1 MDGDFWGKLFFIIIL
16 ICINAF
22 FAASEIAILSVRQS
36 KLKPLIEKN
45 NKSAVIINKY
55 LEEPSKFLATIQ
67 IGITLAGF
75 FASALSAKTLAVRL
89 GDVLRKTNIIL
100 LNQFSDTISFIL
112 ITVIIAYITLVL
124 GELVPKRMALQKS
137 DKIALFA
144 AKPMAFI
151 SRITFPIV
159 KLLTYSTNLAVKLLG
174 GSIKYDSQ
182 QITEEEIRLM
192 INVGE
197 EKGVIQETETEMINS
212 IFEFDDTIVK
222 EVMTPRTDMIVINI
236 NADMEEILNVIVG
249 EHFSRI
255 PVYMDTIDN
264 IIGILYVKDLF
275 GIIKKD
281 GELEISLKDI
291 IRDANYVSEYKK
303 IDVLFRD
310 MQKSKNHMAIVIDEY
325 GGTAGLI
332 TIEDLLEEI
341 VGNIFDEYDDEILE
355 FEKVDDN
362 IYIVN
367 GMLSLDEVN
376 HIMDMDFPEEDLE
389 FDTISGMV
397 LSLSGKMPEVGDE
410 VEFDGAEFRI
420 EEVED
425 KRITKIRIT
434 KSINEDEEEK
444 VDRE

>member
-1 MDGDFWGKLFFIIIL
+1 MDGDLWTQIFFIFLL
-16 ICINAF
+16 IGVNAF

-36 KLKPLIEKN
+36 KLKPLIEEG
-45 NKSAVIINKY
+45 NKSAKIVDRY
-55 LEEPSKFLATIQ
+55 LEEPSKLLATIQ
-67 IGITLAGF
+67 VGITFAGF
-75 FASALSAKTLAVRL
+75 FASALSAKTLAVHLANLLKR
-89 GDVLRKTNIIL
+89 TNLFVIS
-100 LNQFSDTISFIL
+100 QFADSISFIL
-112 ITVIIAYITLVL
+112 ITAVVAYITLVL

-137 DKIALFA
+137 DKVALSV
-144 AKPMAFI
+144 AKPIAFI
-151 SRITFPIV
+151 SKIAYPIV
-159 KLLTYSTNLAVKLLG
+159 KLLTNSTNLIVKLMG

-197 EKGVIQETETEMINS
+197 ERGIIQETETEMINS
-212 IFEFDDTIVK
+212 IFEFDDTVVK
-222 EVMTPRTDMIVINI
+222 EVMTPRTDMVTVNV
-236 NADMEEILNVIVG
+236 NAKIEEILDVIVE

-255 PVYMDTIDN
+255 PVYEDTIDN

-275 GIIKKD
+275 GIIKK
-281 GELEISLKDI
+281 GEGLEVCLKDM
-291 IRDANYVSEYKK
+291 IRDAYYVSEYKK
-303 IDVLFRD
+303 IDELFKE
-310 MQKSKNHMAIVIDEY
+310 MQKSKNHIAIVIDEY

-341 VGNIFDEYDDEILE
+341 VGNIFDEYDDVVLE
-355 FEKVDDN
+355 YEQVNSDT
-362 IYIVN
+362 YLVN

-376 HIMDMDFPEEDLE
+376 HIMDIELPEDELE

-410 VEFDGAEFRI
+410 VEFDGIKFRI

-434 KSINEDEEEK
+434 KNHDEEEK
-444 VDRE
+444 EEEGE

>member
-1 MDGDFWGKLFFIIIL
+1 MEGDLWAQLFFIILL
-16 ICINAF
+16 ISINAF
-22 FAASEIAILSVRQS
+22 FAASEIAILSVKQS
-36 KLKPLIEKN
+36 KIKPLLEKS
-45 NKSAVIINKY
+45 NKSANIVNKY

-67 IGITLAGF
+67 VGITMAGF
-75 FASALSAKTLAVRL
+75 FASALSAKTLAVKF
-89 GDVLRKTNIIL
+89 GEVLKKSNIIV
-100 LNQFSDTISFIL
+100 LNQFADTISFII
-112 ITVIIAYITLVL
+112 ITVIVAYITLVL

-144 AKPMAFI
+144 ARPMAFV
-151 SRITFPIV
+151 SKLAYPIV
-159 KLLTYSTNLAVKLLG
+159 KLLTSTTNLVVKLLG

-197 EKGVIQETETEMINS
+197 EKGIIQETETEMINS

-236 NADMEEILNVIVG
+236 NAEMEEILNIIVE

-275 GIIKKD
+275 GIIRKD

-303 IDVLFRD
+303 IDELFRD

-341 VGNIFDEYDDEILE
+341 VGNIFDEYDDEVLE
-355 FEKVDDN
+355 FEQIDDKT
-362 IYIVN
+362 YIVN

-376 HIMDMDFPEEDLE
+376 HIMSLDLPEDDLE

-410 VEFDGAEFRI
+410 VEFDGIRFRI

-425 KRITKIRIT
+425 KRITKIRVT
-434 KSINEDEEEK
+434 KSDEDVEEEK
-444 VDRE
+444 V